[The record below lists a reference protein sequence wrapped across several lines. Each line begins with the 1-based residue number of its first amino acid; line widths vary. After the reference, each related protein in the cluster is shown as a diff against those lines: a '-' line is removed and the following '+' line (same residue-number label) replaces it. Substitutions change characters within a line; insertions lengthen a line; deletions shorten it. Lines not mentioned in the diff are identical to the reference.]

1 MLDRRTF
8 LGALLVLPSVAL
20 AKGESRITLPPPASE
35 TGCDLLTALKWRRST
50 RAFAADAL
58 SPQTLSTLLWAADG
72 INRPGS
78 AGRTAPAAKGW
89 YEIDIYAAL
98 PAGLYRY
105 DVPTHSL
112 ERVLERDLRALTGTQ
127 DYVPDAPLDLVYVAD
142 YSRMSAHASEEQR
155 VLLSAADT
163 AVMVENVYLYCA
175 AAGLATVVRNSIDR
189 SRLAAAMGLHR
200 DQRVVLAQSVG
211 QATAPALLR

>member
-1 MLDRRTF
+1 M
-8 LGALLVLPSVAL
+8 
-20 AKGESRITLPPPASE
+20 
-35 TGCDLLTALKWRRST
+35 
-50 RAFAADAL
+50 
-58 SPQTLSTLLWAADG
+58 
-72 INRPGS
+72 
-78 AGRTAPAAKGW
+78 
-89 YEIDIYAAL
+89 
-98 PAGLYRY
+98 
-105 DVPTHSL
+105 PTHSL